1 MKLDDIKTIGIVGAG
16 QMGRGI
22 SQVCATTG
30 YHVLL
35 ADVAEPALAEAVAKI
50 RTGLERAVERGSLT
64 DHQAGAVLALIH
76 PMVQL
81 DRLRDAQLVIEA
93 IPEDLAL
100 KQELFAELNRVCGTA
115 TVLAS
120 NTSSISIT
128 KLGAASGRPDRV
140 VGLHFMNPAP
150 VMRLVEVVRGLET
163 SERTMHLAL
172 ELAKRLGKIPV
183 VAKDAPGF
191 IVNRVLMPM
200 INEAVFALEEG
211 VASAEDIDLAM
222 TTGANHPV
230 GPLALADRIGL
241 DTVLAICDVLYQ
253 DLGDPKFR
261 PCPLLRRYV
270 GAGWLGRK
278 TGRGFYVHEEA
289 SGAGREA
296 RGDEIRPLAS
306 RHKPPA

>member
-1 MKLDDIKTIGIVGAG
+1 MNLDDVRTIGIIGAG

-22 SQVCATTG
+22 SQVCATAG
-30 YHVLL
+30 YHVVLV
-35 ADVAEPALAEAVAKI
+35 DVAESPLRDALNKI
-50 RTGLERAVERGSLT
+50 SVGLERAVERGSLT
-64 DHQAGAVLALIH
+64 AHQAGEVLALIH
-76 PMVQL
+76 PMVEL
-81 DRLRDAQLVIEA
+81 DRLREVELVIEA

-100 KQELFAELNRVCGTA
+100 KQELFAELNRVCRPQTI
-115 TVLAS
+115 LAS

-163 SERTMHLAL
+163 SERTLRLAMD
-172 ELAKRLGKIPV
+172 LAKRLGKTPV
-183 VAKDAPGF
+183 VAKDVAGF
-191 IVNRVLMPM
+191 IVNRVLIPM

-241 DTVLAICDVLYQ
+241 DTVLAISEVLCQ

-270 GAGWLGRK
+270 EAGWLGRK
-278 TGRGFYVHEEA
+278 TGHGFYLYEA
-289 SGAGREA
+289 SGE
-296 RGDEIRPLAS
+296 
-306 RHKPPA
+306 RHAATSHTI

>member
-1 MKLDDIKTIGIVGAG
+1 MKLDEIKTIGIVGAG
-16 QMGRGI
+16 QMGSGI
-22 SQVCATTG
+22 SQVCAAAG
-30 YHVLL
+30 YEILL
-35 ADVAEPALAEAVAKI
+35 VDAAEPPLTEAVSKI
-50 RTGLERAVERGSLT
+50 RRGLERSVERGSLT
-64 DHQAGAVLALIH
+64 AYQAREVLALIH
-76 PMVQL
+76 PLGQL
-81 DRLRDAQLVIEA
+81 DRLRDVQVVIEA
-93 IPEDLAL
+93 VPEDPTL
-100 KQELFAELNRVCGTA
+100 KQELFAQLNRICKPQ

-128 KLGAASGRPDRV
+128 KLGAASDRPDRV

-150 VMRLVEVVRGLET
+150 VMKLVEIIRGLET
-163 SERTMHLAL
+163 AEPTMQLVLDLA
-172 ELAKRLGKIPV
+172 RQLGKIPV
-183 VAKDAPGF
+183 VAKDVPGF
-191 IVNRVLMPM
+191 IVNRVLIPM

-270 GAGWLGRK
+270 EAGWLGRK
-278 TGRGFYVHEEA
+278 SGRGFYIYEGRHERQETM
-289 SGAGREA
+289 SG
-296 RGDEIRPLAS
+296 
-306 RHKPPA
+306 KP

>member
-1 MKLDDIKTIGIVGAG
+1 MKLDDIKTIGVVGAG

-22 SQVCATTG
+22 SQVCASAS
-30 YHVLL
+30 YEVLL
-35 ADVAEPALAEAVAKI
+35 VDVAEPPLTEAISKI
-50 RTGLERAVERGSLT
+50 RVGLQRAVERGSLT
-64 DHQAGAVLALIH
+64 DHQAGEVLALVR
-76 PMVQL
+76 PLGQL
-81 DRLRDAQLVIEA
+81 DRLRDVQMVIEA
-93 IPEDLAL
+93 VSEDLAV
-100 KQELFAELNRVCGTA
+100 KQELFGQLNRICMPQA
-115 TVLAS
+115 VLAS

-163 SERTMHLAL
+163 AERTMQLAL
-172 ELAKRLGKIPV
+172 DLAKRLGKTPV
-183 VAKDAPGF
+183 VAKDVPGF
-191 IVNRVLMPM
+191 IVNRVLIPM

-222 TTGANHPV
+222 TAGTNHPV

-270 GAGWLGRK
+270 EAGWLGRK
-278 TGRGFYVHEEA
+278 SGRGFYVYE
-289 SGAGREA
+289 GRNE
-296 RGDEIRPLAS
+296 RQETIS
-306 RHKPPA
+306 RQS

>member
-1 MKLDDIKTIGIVGAG
+1 MQLEDITTIGVVGAG

-22 SQVCATTG
+22 SQVCATAG
-30 YHVLL
+30 YHVQLV
-35 ADVAEPALAEAVAKI
+35 DVAEPPLMEALSKI
-50 RTGLERAVERGSLT
+50 RGGLERAVERGTLT
-64 DHQAGAVLALIH
+64 GHQAGAVLALIH

-81 DRLRDAQLVIEA
+81 DRLHDVQLVIEA

-100 KQELFAELNRVCGTA
+100 KQELFAELNRVCQPQ

-128 KLGAASGRPDRV
+128 KLGAASGWPDRV

-150 VMRLVEVVRGLET
+150 VMRLVEVVRGLDT
-163 SERTMHLAL
+163 SEQTVRLAMD
-172 ELAKRLGKIPV
+172 LAKRLGKTPV
-183 VAKDAPGF
+183 VAKDVPGF
-191 IVNRVLMPM
+191 IVNRVLIPM
-200 INEAVFALEEG
+200 INEAIFALEEG

-222 TTGANHPV
+222 MTGTNHPV

-241 DTVLAICDVLYQ
+241 DTVLAICEVLYQ

-278 TGRGFYVHEEA
+278 TGRGFYVYA
-289 SGAGREA
+289 A
-296 RGDEIRPLAS
+296 
-306 RHKPPA
+306 

>member
-1 MKLDDIKTIGIVGAG
+1 VRLQIGMDI
-16 QMGRGI
+16 
-22 SQVCATTG
+22 
-30 YHVLL
+30 L
-35 ADVAEPALAEAVAKI
+35 
-50 RTGLERAVERGSLT
+50 
-64 DHQAGAVLALIH
+64 
-76 PMVQL
+76 QL
-81 DRLRDAQLVIEA
+81 DQFQDVQLVIEA

-100 KQELFAELNRVCGTA
+100 KQELFAELNRVCRPE

-163 SERTMHLAL
+163 SEQTVSLSL
-172 ELAKRLGKIPV
+172 ELAKRLGKTPV
-183 VAKDAPGF
+183 EAKDVPGF
-191 IVNRVLMPM
+191 IVNRVLIPM
-200 INEAVFALEEG
+200 INEAIFTLEEG

-241 DTVLAICDVLYQ
+241 DTVLAICEVLYQ

-270 GAGWLGRK
+270 EAGWLGRK
-278 TGRGFYVHEEA
+278 TGRGFYLYEA
-289 SGAGREA
+289 SGE
-296 RGDEIRPLAS
+296 
-306 RHKPPA
+306 RHETTSNRT

>member
-22 SQVCATTG
+22 SQVCATAG
-30 YHVLL
+30 YQVLL
-35 ADVAEPALAEAVAKI
+35 VDVAEPPLTEALTKI
-50 RTGLERAVERGSLT
+50 RVGLERAVERGSLT
-64 DHQAGAVLALIH
+64 DHQAGAVLALIR

-81 DRLRDAQLVIEA
+81 DRLRDAELVIEA

-100 KQELFAELNRVCGTA
+100 KQELFAELNRICEPHM
-115 TVLAS
+115 VLAS

-163 SERTMHLAL
+163 SERTLNLAID
-172 ELAKRLGKIPV
+172 LAKRLGKTPV
-183 VAKDAPGF
+183 VAKDVPGF
-191 IVNRVLMPM
+191 IVNRILMPM
-200 INEAVFALEEG
+200 INEAIFTLEEG

-222 TTGANHPV
+222 TMGANHPV

-241 DTVLAICDVLYQ
+241 DTVLAICEVLYQ

-270 GAGWLGRK
+270 EAGWLGRK
-278 TGRGFYVHEEA
+278 TGHGFYVYEA
-289 SGAGREA
+289 SGEMKGTGSAV
-296 RGDEIRPLAS
+296 
-306 RHKPPA
+306 

>member
-1 MKLDDIKTIGIVGAG
+1 MNLDDVRTIGIVGAG

-22 SQVCATTG
+22 SQVCATAG
-30 YHVLL
+30 YHVVLV
-35 ADVAEPALAEAVAKI
+35 DVAEPPLRDALNKI
-50 RTGLERAVERGSLT
+50 RVGLQRAVERGSLT
-64 DHQAGAVLALIH
+64 DHQAGEVLALIR
-76 PMVQL
+76 PMVELDQL
-81 DRLRDAQLVIEA
+81 REVELVIEA

-100 KQELFAELNRVCGTA
+100 KQELFAELNRVCRPQTI
-115 TVLAS
+115 LAS

-140 VGLHFMNPAP
+140 VGVHFMNPAP

-163 SERTMHLAL
+163 SERTLRLAMD
-172 ELAKRLGKIPV
+172 LAKRLGKTPV
-183 VAKDAPGF
+183 VAKDVAGF
-191 IVNRVLMPM
+191 IVNRVLIPM

-241 DTVLAICDVLYQ
+241 DTVLAISEVLYQ

-270 GAGWLGRK
+270 EAGWFGRK
-278 TGRGFYVHEEA
+278 TGHGFYLYEVSGERHEA
-289 SGAGREA
+289 TSQK
-296 RGDEIRPLAS
+296 I
-306 RHKPPA
+306 

>member
-1 MKLDDIKTIGIVGAG
+1 MNLDDVRTIGIIGAG

-22 SQVCATTG
+22 SQVCATAG
-30 YHVLL
+30 YHVVLV
-35 ADVAEPALAEAVAKI
+35 DVAESPLRDALNKI
-50 RTGLERAVERGSLT
+50 SVGLERAVERGSLT
-64 DHQAGAVLALIH
+64 AHQAGEVLALIQ
-76 PMVQL
+76 PMVEL
-81 DRLRDAQLVIEA
+81 DRLREVELVIEA

-100 KQELFAELNRVCGTA
+100 KQELFAELNRVCRPQTI
-115 TVLAS
+115 LAS

-163 SERTMHLAL
+163 SERTLRLAMD
-172 ELAKRLGKIPV
+172 LAKRLGKTPV
-183 VAKDAPGF
+183 VAKDVAGF
-191 IVNRVLMPM
+191 IVNRVLIPM

-241 DTVLAICDVLYQ
+241 DTVLAISEVLCQ

-270 GAGWLGRK
+270 EAGWLGRK
-278 TGRGFYVHEEA
+278 TGHGFYLYEA
-289 SGAGREA
+289 SGERHEA
-296 RGDEIRPLAS
+296 TSHTI
-306 RHKPPA
+306 

>member
-1 MKLDDIKTIGIVGAG
+1 MKLEDITSIGVVGAG

-22 SQVCATTG
+22 SQICATAG

-35 ADVAEPALAEAVAKI
+35 IDVADPALTEALSKI
-50 RTGLERAVERGSLT
+50 RGGLERAVERGSLT
-64 DHQAGAVLALIH
+64 DRQAGAVLALIH

-81 DRLRDAQLVIEA
+81 NELRDVQLVIEA

-100 KQELFAELNRVCGTA
+100 KQELFTELNRVCQPQ

-128 KLGAASGRPDRV
+128 KLGAASDRPDRV

-163 SERTMHLAL
+163 SEPTLHLAID
-172 ELAKRLGKIPV
+172 LAKRLGKTPV
-183 VAKDAPGF
+183 VAKDVPGF
-191 IVNRVLMPM
+191 IVNRVLTPM
-200 INEAVFALEEG
+200 INEAIFTLEEG
-211 VASAEDIDLAM
+211 VASAEDIDMAM
-222 TTGANHPV
+222 TMGTNHPV

-241 DTVLAICDVLYQ
+241 DTVLAICDVLYH

-270 GAGWLGRK
+270 EAGWLGRK
-278 TGRGFYVHEEA
+278 TGRGFYGYEA
-289 SGAGREA
+289 SGERHEA
-296 RGDEIRPLAS
+296 TSNKI
-306 RHKPPA
+306 